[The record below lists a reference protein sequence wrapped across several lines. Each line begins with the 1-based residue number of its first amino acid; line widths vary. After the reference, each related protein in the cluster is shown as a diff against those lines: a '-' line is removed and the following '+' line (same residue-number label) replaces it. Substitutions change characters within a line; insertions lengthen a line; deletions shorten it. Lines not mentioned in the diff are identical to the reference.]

1 MNSDTPRIYLD
12 HSATTPIHP
21 QVAEAM
27 AEVLSRCYGNPSS
40 IHFLGRESR
49 IIIEKARKSM
59 AHLLGCSPAE
69 IFFTSGGTE
78 SDNMACRCAVENLG
92 IRRIISSP
100 LEHHAIT
107 HVLEQVHKVY
117 GTEICWLGNDFRG
130 LLDMDQLESWLA
142 ESSSK
147 GIPTL
152 VTLMHGNNEIG
163 NMLDVA
169 RVASLCK
176 SQGALFHS
184 DMVQTVGHYP
194 LNFTKLGLD
203 MASGSAHKFYGPKGI
218 GFIYIRGGIQLG
230 SLMAGGSQERNMRGG
245 TENLPGIA
253 GMGLALDLA
262 VSSMEERRDRIT
274 RLRTRLMEGIRKT
287 IPGVTF
293 NGDTEGA
300 SMYQVL
306 SVSFPPHPKG
316 EMLLFHLDIEGI
328 CASGGSACSSGA
340 ESRSH
345 VLNGIGMAKDRTA
358 VRFSLGARN
367 TEEEIDRTIDIL
379 RQILL
384 QASADSMDPG

>member
-1 MNSDTPRIYLD
+1 MSGDTPRIYLD
-12 HSATTPIHP
+12 NSATTPIHP
-21 QVAEAM
+21 EVVAAM
-27 AEVLSRCYGNPSS
+27 TDVMLQCYGNPSS

-49 IIIEKARKSM
+49 IVIEKARKSM
-59 AHLLGCSPAE
+59 AHHLGCSPAE

-92 IRRIISSP
+92 IRRIISSS

-107 HVLEQVHKVY
+107 HTLEHVHQVH
-117 GTEICWLGNDFRG
+117 GTEICWLPNDSLG
-130 LLDMDQLESWLA
+130 LLDMAQLESWLT
-142 ESSSK
+142 ESSSR

-163 NMLDVA
+163 NMLDLS
-169 RVASLCK
+169 RVAALCK
-176 SQGALFHS
+176 AHGALFHS

-194 LNFTKLGLD
+194 LNFSELDLD
-203 MASGSAHKFYGPKGI
+203 MASGSAHKFYGPKGV
-218 GFIYIRGGIQLG
+218 GFIFIRGGIALG

-253 GMGLALDLA
+253 GMGKALELA
-262 VSSMEERRDRIT
+262 VASMQERCDRIT
-274 RLRTRLMEGIRKT
+274 RLRSRLMDGIRQS

-293 NGDTEGA
+293 NGDAEGA
-300 SMYQVL
+300 CMYQVL

-345 VLNGIGMAKDRTA
+345 VLNGIGMPADRTA
-358 VRFSLGARN
+358 VRFSLGAHN
-367 TEEEIDRTIDIL
+367 TEQEIDQTLDIL
-379 RQILL
+379 RRILL
-384 QASADSMDPG
+384 